1 MTAKITF
8 SETEQSYIICMKSI
22 KFNQLVAI
30 LKNNN
35 FNLYYRQG
43 SKSRSFKDNSSIVID
58 SESISYKHGI
68 ITEEDVNNI
77 YLFDNEF
84 IAFTDYKNYKKIE
97 IQLLS
102 ES

>member
-1 MTAKITF
+1 
-8 SETEQSYIICMKSI
+8 MKSI
-22 KFNQLVAI
+22 KFNQLVEV

-35 FNLYYRQG
+35 FNLYYKSG
-43 SKSRSFKDNSSIVID
+43 SKNRGFKDKSNIVID

-68 ITEEDVNNI
+68 ITEKDVNDI
-77 YLFDNEF
+77 YIFDNQF
-84 IAFTDYKNYKKIE
+84 IAFKDYKNYKMIE

>member
-1 MTAKITF
+1 
-8 SETEQSYIICMKSI
+8 MKSI

-35 FNLYYRQG
+35 FNLYYKGG
-43 SKSRSFKDNSSIVID
+43 SKSRSYKDNSNIVID
-58 SESISYKHGI
+58 SNSISYKHGI
-68 ITEEDVNNI
+68 ITEKDINYI
-77 YLFDNEF
+77 YIFDNEF
-84 IAFTDYKNYKKIE
+84 IVFTDYKNYKKIE

>member
-1 MTAKITF
+1 
-8 SETEQSYIICMKSI
+8 MKSI

-35 FNLYYRQG
+35 FNLYYKFG
-43 SKSRSFKDNSSIVID
+43 SKSRAFKDNSNILID

-68 ITEEDVNNI
+68 ITEKDVSDI
-77 YLFDNEF
+77 DIFDNNF

>member
-1 MTAKITF
+1 
-8 SETEQSYIICMKSI
+8 MKSI
-22 KFNQLVAI
+22 NFSQLVEI

-35 FNLYYRQG
+35 FNLYYKSG
-43 SKSRSFKDNSSIVID
+43 SKSRSFRDNSNIVID

-68 ITEEDVNNI
+68 ITEKDVNDI
-77 YLFDNEF
+77 YIFDNQF
-84 IAFTDYKNYKKIE
+84 ITFKDYKNYKMIE

>member
-1 MTAKITF
+1 
-8 SETEQSYIICMKSI
+8 MKSI
-22 KFNQLVAI
+22 KFNQLVEV

-43 SKSRSFKDNSSIVID
+43 SKGRSFKDNSTIAID

-68 ITEEDVNNI
+68 ITEKDVNSI
-77 YLFDNEF
+77 YIFDNEF
-84 IAFTDYKNYKKIE
+84 IAFTDYKNCKKIE

>member
-1 MTAKITF
+1 
-8 SETEQSYIICMKSI
+8 MKSI
-22 KFNQLVAI
+22 KFNELVAI

-35 FNLYYRQG
+35 FNLYYRSG
-43 SKSRSFKDNSSIVID
+43 SKSRSFKDNSNIAID

-68 ITEEDVNNI
+68 ITEKDVNSI
-77 YLFDNEF
+77 YIFDNEF
-84 IAFTDYKNYKKIE
+84 IAFSDYKNYKKIE